1 MDALHRTASKR
12 AQVFLC
18 HRVWLQYPLG
28 ESPQILDE
36 IAIESLLSF
45 QRAGCTQLVWS
56 NVPREISNELA
67 ARDLKSVTCLP
78 AAGCLIKEARLMHL
92 LTRDT
97 PIQHVKDILVMAAV
111 ARYGGIFSDFK
122 VILKSPVSLAFIC
135 PDQTYIAT
143 EPCKQY
149 GRQTNRCFRVSHL
162 IPGSRTLAPHPV
174 GSGASRAL
182 ASPPVGSGAETGAGS
197 DTRGKP
203 RSSPSEGV
211 ALAQVWLGWGY
222 APIGAPLIA
231 EFVDK
236 SSEFWGAR
244 AARIQSGQTTAEA
257 NWGMSK
263 LWMHNT
269 QLLHDLVLKHSATL
283 LEPLYFVALPPFLD
297 SVSKMGSVAYNY
309 YIPTLQ
315 ELCDCPDVKGVTLWR
330 ERVWSKPGVRDAVFS
345 AVSEAF
351 RPRLNSCP
359 AGFQNSV
366 KDACKTL
373 FAVVAQVAG
382 ETVAHDIY
390 AWLSAW
396 TAQDDI
402 LGRAAS
408 NDPRLVS
415 LALLMNAW
423 AVVVKPPGTGDVL
436 RLASVFFADSSW
448 LLDERAIT
456 TLSHRFLNII

>member
-1 MDALHRTASKR
+1 MAPRTPPKTAASSSATRPRSPPRPRSPSPPRYEARTASTVPAEPAAIEGCCPSRAASSAGDDGEGQPSAGAAAVSDEIDCGEGQPSAGAAAVSHDMDALHRTASKR

-297 SVSKMGSVAYNY
+297 SVSKMGSVAYN
-309 YIPTLQ
+309 
-315 ELCDCPDVKGVTLWR
+315 
-330 ERVWSKPGVRDAVFS
+330 
-345 AVSEAF
+345 
-351 RPRLNSCP
+351 
-359 AGFQNSV
+359 
-366 KDACKTL
+366 
-373 FAVVAQVAG
+373 
-382 ETVAHDIY
+382 
-390 AWLSAW
+390 
-396 TAQDDI
+396 
-402 LGRAAS
+402 
-408 NDPRLVS
+408 
-415 LALLMNAW
+415 
-423 AVVVKPPGTGDVL
+423 
-436 RLASVFFADSSW
+436 
-448 LLDERAIT
+448 
-456 TLSHRFLNII
+456 